1 MMKVLLA
8 IDGSDASM
16 SAVAAT
22 AALPLPS
29 ESVVEIVSVVPHS
42 FAPEGSVWPNVVRI
56 DPPTDRGRVLDDVA
70 VRLMAVADRVRVGDR
85 RVEVRVLE
93 GRPATEIVAE
103 AVRFAADLIVVGA
116 RGLSSVRRLL
126 VGSVSSEVVDHA
138 PCPVLV
144 ARHAGVE
151 RVLLATD
158 GSPSAADAAGFI
170 VDSGLFGES
179 QIRIVSVG
187 DPGMPWWVGVSP
199 ADGAM
204 AIEVYAD
211 EAVAIERH
219 AHQVADEAAARLG
232 DLHIAD
238 IVAER
243 DGDVVAQILRH
254 ADEWAADVIVLGAR
268 NMGTVHRW
276 LVGSVSRSVLHLADA
291 SVLIVRPRTEVSAR
305 EQAAEWAVPA

>member
-1 MMKVLLA
+1 MKVLLA

-22 AALPLPS
+22 AALPMPS
-29 ESVVEIVSVVPHS
+29 DSLVEIVSVVPYS
-42 FAPEGSVWPNVVRI
+42 FAPEDSVWPNVVRI
-56 DPPTDRGRVLDDVA
+56 DPPTDRERVLDDVA
-70 VRLMAVADRVRVGDR
+70 IRLAAVADRVRGTDR
-85 RVEVRVLE
+85 VVEVRVLE
-93 GRPATEIVAE
+93 GRPATEIVIE
-103 AVRFAADLIVVGA
+103 AVRFGADLIVVGA

-144 ARHAGVE
+144 ARHAAVE
-151 RVLLATD
+151 QVMLATD
-158 GSPSAADAAGFI
+158 GSQGARDAAAFI
-170 VDSGLFGES
+170 ADSGLFGES
-179 QIRIVSVG
+179 QIRIVCIG
-187 DPGMPWWVGVSP
+187 DPGIPWWVGVSP

-211 EAVAIERH
+211 EAEAIERR
-219 AHQVADEAAARLG
+219 ARDIAAEAAARLG
-232 DLHIAD
+232 NLHIAD

-243 DGDVVAQILRH
+243 EGDVVSEILHQAEDWR
-254 ADEWAADVIVLGAR
+254 ADVIVLGAR

-291 SVLIVRPRTEVSAR
+291 SVLIVRPQTKVSAS
-305 EQAAEWAVPA
+305 EAAAESAVSA

>member
-1 MMKVLLA
+1 MKVLLA

-29 ESVVEIVSVVPHS
+29 DAAVEIVSVVPYS
-42 FAPEGSVWPNVVRI
+42 FAPEGSVWPNVVRV
-56 DPPTDRGRVLDDVA
+56 DPPSDRQRVRDDVA
-70 VRLMAVADRVRVGDR
+70 IRLMTVADRVRVADG

-103 AVRFAADLIVVGA
+103 ATRLGADLIVLGA

-144 ARHAGVE
+144 ARHGSVD

-158 GSPSAADAAGFI
+158 GSPSATDAAEFI
-170 VDSGLFGES
+170 VESGLFAES
-179 QIRIVSVG
+179 QIRVLSVG
-187 DPGMPWWVGVSP
+187 DPGMPWWVGVTP
-199 ADGAM
+199 VDGATS
-204 AIEVYAD
+204 IDLYAE
-211 EAVAIERH
+211 EAQAMERR
-219 AHQVADEAAARLG
+219 ARAAADEAADRLG
-232 DLHIAD
+232 DVHIAD
-238 IVAER
+238 VVAEP
-243 DGDVVAQILRH
+243 DGDVVSRILHH
-254 ADEWAADVIVLGAR
+254 ADESRADVIVLGGR
-268 NMGTVHRW
+268 NMGTIHRW

-291 SVLIVRPRTEVSAR
+291 SVLIVRPPTGVTAR
-305 EQAAEWAVPA
+305 ETPVTVTA

>member
-1 MMKVLLA
+1 MKVLLA

-29 ESVVEIVSVVPHS
+29 DAAVEIVSVVPYS
-42 FAPEGSVWPNVVRI
+42 FAPEGSVWPNVVRV
-56 DPPTDRGRVLDDVA
+56 DPPSDRDRVLDDVA
-70 VRLMAVADRVRVGDR
+70 IRLMTVADRVRVGDR

-103 AVRFAADLIVVGA
+103 ATRFGADLIVLGA

-144 ARHAGVE
+144 ARHGSVD

-158 GSPSAADAAGFI
+158 GSPSATDAAEFI
-170 VDSGLFGES
+170 VESGLFAES
-179 QIRIVSVG
+179 QIRVLSVG
-187 DPGMPWWVGVSP
+187 DPGMPWWVGVTP
-199 ADGAM
+199 VDGATS
-204 AIEVYAD
+204 IDLYAE
-211 EAVAIERH
+211 EAQAMERR
-219 AHQVADEAAARLG
+219 ARAAADEAADRLG
-232 DLHIAD
+232 DVHIAD
-238 IVAER
+238 VVAEP
-243 DGDVVAQILRH
+243 DGDVVSRILHH
-254 ADEWAADVIVLGAR
+254 ADESRADVIVLGAR
-268 NMGTVHRW
+268 NMGTIHRW

-291 SVLIVRPRTEVSAR
+291 SVLIVRPRTGVPAR
-305 EQAAEWAVPA
+305 EAPVTVTA